1 MSNILLDARNI
12 TLDYGERTVL
22 HIDRFTVY
30 DGERIGLIGENG
42 AGKTTL
48 LKILSGELTPD
59 TGRVE
64 RFGSVS
70 FIHQMGMIDDSGT
83 SSASRS
89 LFRAPEAREHLSG
102 GEKTRLRLAGAY
114 SRSSHVLLAD
124 EPTTDLDAEGIE
136 LLTNKLISY
145 PGAVVLV
152 SHDRKL
158 LTDVCTSIAELKNGS
173 ITVFP
178 GSYMDYAA
186 ERERQR
192 EFQKFEYDQY
202 RSEKAR
208 LTRAIQYERE
218 AASQKHH
225 LPSRMGNSE
234 ARLHKREA
242 TVAEGQLHKVRKA
255 LESRLDRL
263 EVKDRPDED
272 PEIRMLLGAFS
283 PITSNKAVEIRDLTL
298 RVPGKILFEHG
309 HAVLKTGMRTALT
322 GVNGAGKTTLI
333 RAILAK
339 DPCIRVS
346 PGVKP
351 GYFGQDHED
360 VLDMNRSV
368 IENVMRVSAADES
381 TARTVL
387 AQLNLRGDEV
397 RKPCRVLSGGERAKV
412 CLARLLTADI
422 NLLILDEPTN
432 HIDLY
437 TAEALEE
444 LLSAY
449 KGTLLFTSHDRVFS
463 EAVAQRLWM
472 IGGGKLTEFEGTEKQ
487 FHEEQ
492 TKKSVP
498 QDGQIEITMLEMKLA
513 DLAARLSKPKKG
525 DRPDEIGAEY
535 DALAQR
541 IRELKNR

>member
-1 MSNILLDARNI
+1 MSDMLLDVRNI
-12 TLDYGERTVL
+12 TLAFGENDL
-22 HIDRFTVY
+22 LNIDRFTVY

-42 AGKTTL
+42 AGKTTF
-48 LKILSGELTPD
+48 LKILSGELAPN

-64 RFGSVS
+64 RYGSVS
-70 FIHQMGMIDDSGT
+70 FIRQMGLQEDGSPD
-83 SSASRS
+83 AEARS
-89 LFRAPEAREHLSG
+89 LFRAPDAREHLSG
-102 GEKTRLRLAGAY
+102 GEKTRLRLANAY
-114 SRSSHVLLAD
+114 SRSAHVLLAD

-136 LLTNKLISY
+136 LLTEKLISY

-152 SHDRKL
+152 SHDRQL
-158 LTDVCTSIAELKNGS
+158 LGDVCTSIAELKNGS
-173 ITVFP
+173 ITLFP
-178 GSYMDYAA
+178 GSYADYVS

-192 EFQKFEYDQY
+192 EFQQFEYDQY

-208 LTRAIQYERE
+208 LTRAIQFEKE

-255 LESRLDRL
+255 MESRLSRL
-263 EVKDRPDED
+263 EVKTRPDED
-272 PEIRMLLGAFS
+272 PEIRMILGAFS
-283 PITSNKAVEIRDLTL
+283 PIVSGKAVEINDLTL
-298 RVPGKILFEHG
+298 TVPGKTLFSHG
-309 HAVLKTGMRTALT
+309 SAVLKTGTRTALT

-333 RAILAK
+333 RAILSGDSA
-339 DPCIRVS
+339 IRVN

-360 VLDMNRSV
+360 VLDLKKSV

-381 TARTVL
+381 LARTVL
-387 AQLNLRGDEV
+387 AQLSLRGDEV
-397 RKPCRVLSGGERAKV
+397 YKPCSVLSGGERAKV

-444 LLSAY
+444 LLASY
-449 KGTLLFTSHDRVFS
+449 RGTLLFSSHDRAFT
-463 EAVAQRLWM
+463 EAVAERMWR
-472 IGGGKLTEFEGTEKQ
+472 IEDGKLIEFEGTPAAYR
-487 FHEEQ
+487 EQ
-492 TKKSVP
+492 INKKAAP
-498 QDGQIEITMLEMKLA
+498 QDGSLEITMLEMQLA

-525 DRPDEIGAEY
+525 DKPDEINARY
-535 DALAQR
+535 DKLAGK
-541 IRELKNR
+541 IRELKQK

>member
-1 MSNILLDARNI
+1 MSNMLLDAKNI
-12 TLDYGERTVL
+12 TVDFGGENVL
-22 HIDRFTVY
+22 NIDRFTVY

-48 LKILSGELTPD
+48 LRILAGELTPD

-64 RFGSVS
+64 RFGEVS
-70 FIHQMGMIDDSGT
+70 FIHQMGLTPETADAAYM
-83 SSASRS
+83 S
-89 LFRAPEAREHLSG
+89 LFGAQEAREHLSG

-114 SRSSHVLLAD
+114 SRSAHVLLAD
-124 EPTTDLDAEGIE
+124 EPTTDLDADGIE
-136 LLTNKLISY
+136 LLTGQLISY

-152 SHDRKL
+152 SHDRRL

-173 ITVFP
+173 LTLFP
-178 GSYMDYAA
+178 GSYADYVS

-192 EFQKFEYDQY
+192 EFQQFEYDQY

-208 LTRAIQYERE
+208 LTRAIQFERE

-263 EVKDRPDED
+263 EVKTRPDED
-272 PEIRMLLGAFS
+272 PEIKMLLGAFS
-283 PITSNKAVEIRDLTL
+283 PIVSNKAVEIRNLTL
-298 RVPGKILFEHG
+298 TVPGKTLFTCG
-309 HAVLKTGMRTALT
+309 GASLKTGTRTALT
-322 GVNGAGKTTLI
+322 GKNGVGKTTLI
-333 RAILAK
+333 RAILDGNPAV
-339 DPCIRVS
+339 RVS

-360 VLDMNRSV
+360 VLNMRASV

-397 RKPCRVLSGGERAKV
+397 YKPCSVLSGGERAKV
-412 CLARLLTADI
+412 CLARLLVADV

-444 LLSAY
+444 LLSSY
-449 KGTLLFTSHDRVFS
+449 RGTLLITSHDRAFTES
-463 EAVAQRLWM
+463 VAQRLW
-472 IGGGKLTEFEGTEKQ
+472 IIENGRLTEFEGNLQ
-487 FHEEQ
+487 ALHEQ
-492 TKKSVP
+492 QNNASAP
-498 QDGQIEITMLEMKLA
+498 QDGSIEITMLEMKLA
-513 DLAARLSKPKKG
+513 DLAARLGKPKKG
-525 DRPDEIGAEY
+525 DKPDELSAEY
-535 DALAQR
+535 DALQQK
-541 IRELKNR
+541 IRFLRQK